1 MPLILALVWV
11 LASVLVGYAGRDR
24 ALGFWGF
31 FLLSFF
37 FSPLP
42 CVLLLLVTAPAASR
56 G

>member
-11 LASVLVGYAGRDR
+11 LASVLVGLAGRDR

-31 FLLSFF
+31 FITSLILT
-37 FSPLP
+37 PIT
-42 CVLLLLVTAPAASR
+42 CVLLLLLTAPAARR